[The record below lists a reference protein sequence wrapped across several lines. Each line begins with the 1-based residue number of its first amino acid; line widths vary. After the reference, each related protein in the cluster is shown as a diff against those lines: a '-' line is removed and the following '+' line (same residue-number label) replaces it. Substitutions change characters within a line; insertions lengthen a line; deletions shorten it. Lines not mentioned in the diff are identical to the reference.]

1 MKTKSGFEFEISKAR
16 LDNYELVEALGE
28 LETNPLKL
36 PSVLNLL
43 LGDQVNKLKDHLR
56 DKDGLVSTESI
67 MNEVKE
73 IFELSKAKN

>member
-1 MKTKSGFEFEISKAR
+1 
-16 LDNYELVEALGE
+16 DNYELVEALGE

-56 DKDGLVSTESI
+56 DKDGFVSTESI

>member
-1 MKTKSGFEFEISKAR
+1 MKTKSGFEFKISKAR

>member
-1 MKTKSGFEFEISKAR
+1 MKTKSGFEFKISKAR

-56 DKDGLVSTESI
+56 DKDGFVSTESI

>member
-1 MKTKSGFEFEISKAR
+1 MKTKSGFEFKISKAR

-28 LETNPLKL
+28 LEINPLKL

-56 DKDGLVSTESI
+56 DKDGFVSTESI